1 MKLKCLIA
9 VAAIVLAANKLKAE
23 ANPWARKLPFEQA
36 VITYTLSGMEAGTEI
51 LYIREYGLKTAR
63 YRTTRTTMLG
73 LTQKRSSVEITTPD
87 WLYIFDLQEGTG
99 SKSINPRK
107 LMIEEYE
114 KLSDAEKEKVNENS
128 ENMAGVVSAGLHGD
142 LEPNVENILGYSC
155 DRVRAI
161 GSTIYMIHGTGIH
174 LSYESDLLGIKM
186 KSVATSIKMQGAEQ
200 KYFEFPKGIDPQ
212 PDPEA
217 DRTARIMAQQA
228 IVALKDPERFRGTG
242 QGLLGLPEEQPDI
255 PEEDKMQMEEA
266 METIKGL
273 FGN

>member
-87 WLYIFDLQEGTG
+87 WLYIFDLQERTG

-161 GSTIYMIHGTGIH
+161 GSTIHMIHGTGIH